1 MVLKDNLYTIVD
13 IDKENSVVEIAM
25 CPNCIIYNAHFPDR
39 PITPGVCVI
48 QIAAEVL
55 GRLLGCECLLQ
66 GVTNAKF
73 LHIISPQNTTHVSF
87 VFSGLACCDDQTIKT
102 NVSVISVSDKRV
114 YAKMSILCRAS

>member
-25 CPNCIIYNAHFPDR
+25 CPNCIIYNAHFPDH

-48 QIAAEVL
+48 QIAVEVL
-55 GRLLGCECLLQ
+55 GQLLGCECFIQ
-66 GVTNAKF
+66 SVQNAKF
-73 LHIISPQNTTHVSF
+73 LYIICPQNTTNVSF
-87 VFSGLACCDDQTIKT
+87 VFSGLICSDDQMIKT

-114 YAKMSILCRAS
+114 YAKMSILCKAS